1 MTIVQ
6 RFLSWTHGNRWI
18 WSAIAVVIVWIILS
32 VVTNR
37 FSLSSV
43 SGVVLSASFLTL
55 ISLGQMFVLSTGRG
69 NIDLSIPAVLTLSAF
84 VALIVIRGED
94 ANLVAGVLAALF
106 LGLGI
111 GAVNAFLVV
120 IIGIPAIIATL
131 SSGFVLATATLLA
144 NRAIP
149 GFAVSPTLRYIA
161 TAKIGGLPVMA
172 IVAFATVVLAAIVL
186 RYSVYGK
193 QLSATGQ
200 SRDAARLAGV
210 AVKRIEASAFF
221 ISSTLASLTGL
232 FLGAFVGGAFLE
244 MGQAYLLQSIA
255 AVVVGG
261 TLIFGGSSTA
271 FGTMFASI
279 LLILIVTTMQ
289 IMSLP
294 LGTQNMVQGV
304 VVILV
309 LALAGVERSARGK
322 RKTPDEDGSPEV
334 SGEMGQASQ

>member
-1 MTIVQ
+1 MTPV
-6 RFLSWTHGNRWI
+6 RHFFSWAQGNRWI
-18 WSAIAVVIVWIILS
+18 WSAIAVVIVWFVLS
-32 VVTNR
+32 LVTSR
-37 FSLSSV
+37 FSLASV

-55 ISLGQMFVLSTGRG
+55 ISLGQMFVVSTGRG

-94 ANLVAGVLAALF
+94 ANLLAGVLAALG

-111 GAVNAFLVV
+111 GAFNAFLVV

-131 SSGFVLATATLLA
+131 STGFVLATATLLA
-144 NRAIP
+144 NREIP

-161 TAKIGGLPVMA
+161 TAKLGGVPVMA
-172 IVAFATVVLAAIVL
+172 LVALVAVLLSAAAL

-200 SRDAARLAGV
+200 SREAARLAGV
-210 AVKRIEASAFF
+210 SVRRIEASAFF

-232 FLGAFVGGAFLE
+232 LFGALVGGAFLE

-261 TLIFGGSSTA
+261 TLIFGGASTA
-271 FGTMFASI
+271 LGTMFASV

-294 LGTQNMVQGV
+294 LGTQNMVQGA

-309 LALAGVERSARGK
+309 LALAGVEHSSRGK
-322 RKTPDEDGSPEV
+322 RKQPEDAQPGTAQT
-334 SGEMGQASQ
+334 GTAD

>member
-1 MTIVQ
+1 MTPV
-6 RFLSWTHGNRWI
+6 RHFFSWAQGNRWI
-18 WSAIAVVIVWIILS
+18 WSAIAVVIVWFVLS
-32 VVTNR
+32 LVTSR
-37 FSLSSV
+37 FSLASV

-55 ISLGQMFVLSTGRG
+55 ISLGQMFVVSTGRG

-94 ANLVAGVLAALF
+94 ANLLAGVLAALG

-111 GAVNAFLVV
+111 GAFNAFLVV

-131 SSGFVLATATLLA
+131 STGFVLATATLLA
-144 NRAIP
+144 NREIP

-161 TAKIGGLPVMA
+161 TAKLGGVPVMA
-172 IVAFATVVLAAIVL
+172 LVALAAVLLSAAAL

-200 SRDAARLAGV
+200 SREAARLAGV
-210 AVKRIEASAFF
+210 SVRRIEASAFF

-232 FLGAFVGGAFLE
+232 LLGALVGGAFLE

-261 TLIFGGSSTA
+261 TLIFGGASTA
-271 FGTMFASI
+271 LGTMFASV

-294 LGTQNMVQGV
+294 LGTQNMVQGA

-309 LALAGVERSARGK
+309 LALAGVEHSARGK
-322 RKTPDEDGSPEV
+322 RKQSEDAQPGTART
-334 SGEMGQASQ
+334 GTAD